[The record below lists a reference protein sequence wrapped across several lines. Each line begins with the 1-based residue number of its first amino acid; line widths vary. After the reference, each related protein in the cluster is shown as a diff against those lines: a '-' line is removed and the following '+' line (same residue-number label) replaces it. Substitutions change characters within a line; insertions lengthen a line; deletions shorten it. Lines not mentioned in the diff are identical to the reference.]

1 MTKREKRSAAKV
13 EGRKQ
18 AVSLRVSAAD
28 LRKVK
33 MLARRLGARDSDII
47 RFAVK
52 TMLARLAP
60 LCDQSLH
67 GRALLP
73 VFIEAGSD
81 FFHHFDLDTARL
93 IEIINDGVNKA
104 QEVEPD
110 DLKLVAMA
118 GLQQAYAELRLNK
131 MTPTLGNERL
141 ATTEAPLSGRLRGY
155 LYSKYVDKE
164 PSSDAAND

>member
-1 MTKREKRSAAKV
+1 MK

-18 AVSLRVSAAD
+18 AVSLRVSTAD
-28 LRKVK
+28 LRRVK
-33 MLARRLGARDSDII
+33 LLAQRLGARDSDII

-52 TMLARLAP
+52 TMLTRLAP
-60 LCDQSLH
+60 LCDQSLR

-93 IEIINDGVNKA
+93 EQIVNDGVSKD
-104 QEVEPD
+104 QEVDPD
-110 DLKLVAMA
+110 DLTLIAMA
-118 GLQQAYAELRLNK
+118 GMQQAYAKLRLHK
-131 MTPTLGNERL
+131 MTSALSNGRSSNL
-141 ATTEAPLSGRLRGY
+141 DDPLSGRLRGY

-164 PSSDAAND
+164 PASDAAND

>member
-1 MTKREKRSAAKV
+1 MK

-18 AVSLRVSAAD
+18 AVSLRVSTAD

-33 MLARRLGARDSDII
+33 LLAERLGARDSDII

-60 LCDQSLH
+60 LCDSTLH

-73 VFIEAGSD
+73 VFIDAGTD

-93 IEIINDGVNKA
+93 EEIVNDGAAKS
-104 QEVEPD
+104 QEVDPD
-110 DLKLVAMA
+110 DLKLIAMA
-118 GLQQAYAELRLNK
+118 GMQQAYAKLRFQKLK
-131 MTPTLGNERL
+131 P
-141 ATTEAPLSGRLRGY
+141 ALSSGQQTNAEDQINGRLRGY

-164 PSSDAAND
+164 SSSDAANE